1 MAKYSYYSKNST
13 EAVSSIDAP
22 SLNEAVDFFSKLKVL
37 PKTKFLELYEVNK
50 REDKKDFKTNY

>member
-1 MAKYSYYSKNST
+1 MAKYSYYSKNS
-13 EAVSSIDAP
+13 
-22 SLNEAVDFFSKLKVL
+22 NEAVDFFSKLKVL